1 MPSIGHDPSQATGQ
15 ALSRQ
20 SLRHRSTPLTTPFAS
35 LGKTPEGSVHKG
47 LMALAARPAY
57 GVTLALAGTI
67 THSWHVRGVRYLPLF
82 GLDAET
88 TYRLLSSHFPGI
100 GRMMGVAWGELRL
113 PRVFQEAYALT
124 DLVDMLDQHRTVVD
138 EDSTWL
144 AHAVA
149 TSCLGEEALWRDM
162 NLPSATVLH
171 DLLHDFFTILAARNR
186 SDMAWKDFFLQ
197 ELTQRAERRMLRLS
211 ASPAAPDYASCFGR

>member
-1 MPSIGHDPSQATGQ
+1 MPSTGQ
-15 ALSRQ
+15 NSSQTSARASTHR
-20 SLRHRSTPLTTPFAS
+20 SLRAPSLQGVPPLVGVS
-35 LGKTPEGSVHKG
+35 KTAESSVHKA
-47 LMALAARPAY
+47 LMAIASRPAY

-67 THSWHVRGVRYLPLF
+67 AHSWHLRGVRYLPLF

-100 GRMMGVAWGELRL
+100 GRMMGMAWGELTS
-113 PRVFQEAYALT
+113 PAVFEDAYSLT
-124 DLVDMLDQHRTVVD
+124 ELVDMLDQHRTVVD

-149 TSCLGEEALWRDM
+149 TSYLGGGDLWQDM
-162 NLPSATVLH
+162 NLPSAVVAR

-186 SDMAWKDFFLQ
+186 RDLPWKTFFQQ
-197 ELTQRAERRMLRLS
+197 ELADRAERRLRRS
-211 ASPAAPDYASCFGR
+211 SQAGQTPDYARAFGR